1 MESCRNKDAAMLLHQ
16 RHDGL
21 KYCAIKD
28 LRCYVFDGF
37 AQLRGCSVG
46 VVVEADFKAEM
57 LDIHFTFGRTT

>member
-1 MESCRNKDAAMLLHQ
+1 MLLHQ

-46 VVVEADFKAEM
+46 VVVEADFKAEV